1 MMSKNK
7 TSLEA
12 KNISAGYGEQIIIR
26 NIDLDLHESSITTI
40 IGPNGCGKSTFL
52 KSISG
57 IINPVEGEVSIYG
70 SNVTELNTFEL
81 SKKGLGYVPQS
92 ENIFPSL
99 SVEDNLKMGGYI
111 LSNDDYKKN
120 LEYVLEMFPVLKDKL
135 SDSSSNLSGGQR
147 QMLALSRALML
158 DPKIIMLDE
167 PTAGLSP
174 IIVDEVLE
182 NIISL
187 KKSNLSVLLVEQNA
201 KKALKISDFGAVF
214 SFGKKVIEDEASRIL
229 SDKEISKLYLDN
241 YKGI

>member
-1 MMSKNK
+1 MAMMSKNK

-229 SDKEISKLYLDN
+229 SDKEISKLYL
-241 YKGI
+241 GG

>member
-1 MMSKNK
+1 MFANGLRNSG
-7 TSLEA
+7 SLPPMGDAEVG
-12 KNISAGYGEQIIIR
+12 K
-26 NIDLDLHESSITTI
+26 L
-40 IGPNGCGKSTFL
+40 GPNGCGKSTFL

-57 IINPVEGEVSIYG
+57 IINPVEGEVKIYG
-70 SNVTELNTFEL
+70 SDVTKLNTFEL

-111 LSNDDYKKN
+111 LSKYDYKKN
-120 LEYVLEMFPVLKDKL
+120 LDYVLEMFPDLRDKL
-135 SDSSSNLSGGQR
+135 TESSSNLSGGQR

-174 IIVDEVLE
+174 IIVDDVLE
-182 NIISL
+182 NITSL

-214 SFGKKVIEDEASRIL
+214 SFGQKVIEDEASKIL
-229 SDKEISKLYLDN
+229 SDKEISKLYL
-241 YKGI
+241 GG

>member
-111 LSNDDYKKN
+111 LCNDDYKKN

-229 SDKEISKLYLDN
+229 SDKEISKLYL
-241 YKGI
+241 GG

>member
-1 MMSKNK
+1 
-7 TSLEA
+7 
-12 KNISAGYGEQIIIR
+12 
-26 NIDLDLHESSITTI
+26 
-40 IGPNGCGKSTFL
+40 
-52 KSISG
+52 
-57 IINPVEGEVSIYG
+57 
-70 SNVTELNTFEL
+70 
-81 SKKGLGYVPQS
+81 
-92 ENIFPSL
+92 
-99 SVEDNLKMGGYI
+99 MGGYI

-187 KKSNLSVLLVEQNA
+187 KKSNLSVLL
-201 KKALKISDFGAVF
+201 
-214 SFGKKVIEDEASRIL
+214 L
-229 SDKEISKLYLDN
+229 SLIH
-241 YKGI
+241 I

>member
-229 SDKEISKLYLDN
+229 SNKEISKLYL
-241 YKGI
+241 GG

>member
-1 MMSKNK
+1 MVKMNEENIV
-7 TSLEA
+7 LRA
-12 KNISAGYGEQIIIR
+12 NNISAGYGEQIIIR
-26 NIDLDLHESSITTI
+26 NINLNLYESSIKTI

-57 IINPVEGEVSIYG
+57 IISPVEGNIDIFGED
-70 SNVTELNTFEL
+70 VTELNTFEL
-81 SKKGLGYVPQS
+81 SKIGLGYVPQS

-111 LSNDDYKKN
+111 LNSEEYKNN
-120 LEYVLEMFPVLKDKL
+120 LEKVLEMFPDLRDKL

-187 KKSNLSVLLVEQNA
+187 KKSRLSVLLVEQNA
-201 KKALKISDFGAVF
+201 RKALSVSDYGVVF
-214 SFGKKVIEDEASRIL
+214 SFGEKVMEDDAYKIL
-229 SDKEISKLYLDN
+229 SDKEISKLYL
-241 YKGI
+241 GG

>member
-1 MMSKNK
+1 MISKNK

-99 SVEDNLKMGGYI
+99 SVEDNLRMGGYI

-229 SDKEISKLYLDN
+229 SDKEISKLYL
-241 YKGI
+241 GG

>member
-7 TSLEA
+7 TSLKA

-229 SDKEISKLYLDN
+229 SDKEISKLYL
-241 YKGI
+241 GG

>member
-1 MMSKNK
+1 MTKHTTALK
-7 TSLEA
+7 A

-26 NIDLDLHESSITTI
+26 NISLDLYESTITTI

-57 IINPVEGEVSIYG
+57 IINPIEGDIEIYG
-70 SNVTELNTFEL
+70 NNVSDLNTFEL
-81 SKKGLGYVPQS
+81 SQIGLGYVPQA

-111 LSNDDYKKN
+111 LKIDQYKKN
-120 LEYVLEMFPVLKDKL
+120 LDYVLEMFPDLKDKL
-135 SDSSSNLSGGQR
+135 PDSSSNLSGGQR

-182 NIISL
+182 NITFL
-187 KKSNLSVLLVEQNA
+187 KKS
-201 KKALKISDFGAVF
+201 
-214 SFGKKVIEDEASRIL
+214 
-229 SDKEISKLYLDN
+229 
-241 YKGI
+241 

>member
-81 SKKGLGYVPQS
+81 S
-92 ENIFPSL
+92 
-99 SVEDNLKMGGYI
+99 
-111 LSNDDYKKN
+111 
-120 LEYVLEMFPVLKDKL
+120 
-135 SDSSSNLSGGQR
+135 
-147 QMLALSRALML
+147 
-158 DPKIIMLDE
+158 
-167 PTAGLSP
+167 
-174 IIVDEVLE
+174 
-182 NIISL
+182 
-187 KKSNLSVLLVEQNA
+187 
-201 KKALKISDFGAVF
+201 
-214 SFGKKVIEDEASRIL
+214 
-229 SDKEISKLYLDN
+229 
-241 YKGI
+241 

>member
-1 MMSKNK
+1 MDKMNEENIV
-7 TSLEA
+7 LRA
-12 KNISAGYGEQIIIR
+12 NNISAGYGEQIIIR
-26 NIDLDLHESSITTI
+26 NINLNLYESSIKTI

-57 IINPVEGEVSIYG
+57 IINPVEGNIDIFGED
-70 SNVTELNTFEL
+70 VTELNTFEL
-81 SKKGLGYVPQS
+81 SKIGLGYVPQS

-111 LSNDDYKKN
+111 LNSEEYKNN
-120 LEYVLEMFPVLKDKL
+120 LEKVLEMFPDLRDKL

-187 KKSNLSVLLVEQNA
+187 KKSRLSVLLVEQNA
-201 KKALKISDFGAVF
+201 RKALSVSDYGVVF
-214 SFGKKVIEDEASRIL
+214 SFGEKVMEDDAYKIL
-229 SDKEISKLYLDN
+229 SDKQISKLYL
-241 YKGI
+241 GG

>member
-92 ENIFPSL
+92 ENIIPSL

-229 SDKEISKLYLDN
+229 SDKEISKLYL
-241 YKGI
+241 GG

>member
-1 MMSKNK
+1 MTKHTTALK
-7 TSLEA
+7 A

-26 NIDLDLHESSITTI
+26 NISLDLYESTITTI

-57 IINPVEGEVSIYG
+57 IINPIEGDIEIYG
-70 SNVTELNTFEL
+70 NNVSDLNTFEL
-81 SKKGLGYVPQS
+81 SQIGLGYVPQA

-111 LSNDDYKKN
+111 LKIDQYKKN
-120 LEYVLEMFPVLKDKL
+120 LDYVLEMFPDLKDKL
-135 SDSSSNLSGGQR
+135 PDSSSNLSGGQR

-182 NIISL
+182 NITFL

-201 KKALKISDFGAVF
+201 KKALSISDYGAVF
-214 SFGKKVIEDEASRIL
+214 SFGKKVIEDDASKIL
-229 SDKEISKLYLDN
+229 SDKEISKLYL
-241 YKGI
+241 GG

>member
-201 KKALKISDFGAVF
+201 KKALKISDFGVVF

-229 SDKEISKLYLDN
+229 SDKEISKLYL
-241 YKGI
+241 GG

>member
-1 MMSKNK
+1 MNK
-7 TSLEA
+7 DNTVLKA
-12 KNISAGYGEQIIIR
+12 NNISAGYGEQIIIR
-26 NIDLDLHESSITTI
+26 NINLNLYESCITTI

-57 IINPVEGEVSIYG
+57 IINPVEGKIEIYD
-70 SNVTELNTFEL
+70 NDVTDLNTFEL
-81 SKKGLGYVPQS
+81 SKIGLGYVPQS

-111 LSNDDYKKN
+111 LMRDQYKKN
-120 LEYVLEMFPVLKDKL
+120 LEKVLEMFPDLKDKL
-135 SDSSSNLSGGQR
+135 SGSSSNLSGGQR

-187 KKSNLSVLLVEQNA
+187 KKSNLSILLVEQNA
-201 KKALKISDFGAVF
+201 KKALTISDYGVVF
-214 SFGKKVIEDEASRIL
+214 SFGKKIMEDNAPKIL
-229 SDKEISKLYLDN
+229 SDKEISKLYL
-241 YKGI
+241 GG

>member
-1 MMSKNK
+1 MSKNK

-229 SDKEISKLYLDN
+229 SDKEISKLYL
-241 YKGI
+241 GG

>member
-26 NIDLDLHESSITTI
+26 NIDLNLHESSITTI

-201 KKALKISDFGAVF
+201 KKALKISDFGVVF

-229 SDKEISKLYLDN
+229 SDKEISKLYL
-241 YKGI
+241 GG

>member
-1 MMSKNK
+1 MTSKNK

-201 KKALKISDFGAVF
+201 KKALKISDFGVVF

-229 SDKEISKLYLDN
+229 SDKEISKLYL
-241 YKGI
+241 GR

>member
-1 MMSKNK
+1 MDKMNEENIV
-7 TSLEA
+7 LRA
-12 KNISAGYGEQIIIR
+12 NNISAGYGEQIIIR
-26 NIDLDLHESSITTI
+26 NINLNLYESSIKTI

-57 IINPVEGEVSIYG
+57 IINPVEGNIDIFGED
-70 SNVTELNTFEL
+70 VTELNTFEL
-81 SKKGLGYVPQS
+81 SKIGLGYVPQS

-111 LSNDDYKKN
+111 LNSEEYKNN
-120 LEYVLEMFPVLKDKL
+120 LEKVLEMFPDLRDKL

-187 KKSNLSVLLVEQNA
+187 KKSRLSVLLVEQNA
-201 KKALKISDFGAVF
+201 RKALSVSDYGVVF
-214 SFGKKVIEDEASRIL
+214 SFGEKVMEDDAYKIL
-229 SDKEISKLYLDN
+229 SDKEISKLYL
-241 YKGI
+241 GG

>member
-1 MMSKNK
+1 MTKNI
-7 TSLEA
+7 TSLKA

-26 NIDLDLHESSITTI
+26 NINLDIYESSITTI

-57 IINPVEGEVSIYG
+57 IINPVEGNIEIYG
-70 SNVTELNTFEL
+70 NDVTNLSTFEL
-81 SKKGLGYVPQS
+81 SKIGLGYVPQS

-111 LSNDDYKKN
+111 LNSIQYKKN
-120 LEYVLEMFPVLKDKL
+120 LDKVLDMFPDLKSKL
-135 SDSSSNLSGGQR
+135 QDSSSNLSGGQR

-187 KKSNLSVLLVEQNA
+187 KNSDLSVLLVEQNA
-201 KKALKISDFGAVF
+201 AEALSFSDRAYVINGGVCVF
-214 SFGKKVIEDEASRIL
+214 SGSAQEVLKSEDL
-229 SDKEISKLYLDN
+229 ISHYLGD
-241 YKGI
+241 

>member
-1 MMSKNK
+1 MMSKKK

-229 SDKEISKLYLDN
+229 SDKEISKLYL
-241 YKGI
+241 GG

>member
-1 MMSKNK
+1 MVKMNEENIV
-7 TSLEA
+7 LRA
-12 KNISAGYGEQIIIR
+12 NNISAGYGEQIIIR
-26 NIDLDLHESSITTI
+26 NINLNLYESSIKTI

-57 IINPVEGEVSIYG
+57 IINPVEGIIDIFGED
-70 SNVTELNTFEL
+70 VTELNTFEL
-81 SKKGLGYVPQS
+81 SKIGLGYVPQS

-111 LSNDDYKKN
+111 LNSEEYKNN
-120 LEYVLEMFPVLKDKL
+120 LEKVLEMFPDLRDKL

-187 KKSNLSVLLVEQNA
+187 KKSRLSVLLVEQNA
-201 KKALKISDFGAVF
+201 RKALSVSDYGVVF
-214 SFGKKVIEDEASRIL
+214 SFGEKVMEDDAYKIL
-229 SDKEISKLYLDN
+229 SDKEISKLYL
-241 YKGI
+241 GG

>member
-1 MMSKNK
+1 
-7 TSLEA
+7 
-12 KNISAGYGEQIIIR
+12 
-26 NIDLDLHESSITTI
+26 
-40 IGPNGCGKSTFL
+40 
-52 KSISG
+52 
-57 IINPVEGEVSIYG
+57 
-70 SNVTELNTFEL
+70 
-81 SKKGLGYVPQS
+81 
-92 ENIFPSL
+92 
-99 SVEDNLKMGGYI
+99 MGGYI

-229 SDKEISKLYLDN
+229 SDKEISKLYL
-241 YKGI
+241 GG

>member
-229 SDKEISKLYLDN
+229 SDKEISKLYL
-241 YKGI
+241 GG